1 LGNTFSS
8 AKDKRSLPWTKQVKT
23 NGGKKSWFLCLA
35 SFKKIEGGRLLEEV
49 WNQNFPYSRNLKLFS
64 KEISLRSNVKGRII
78 DPPEV

>member
-1 LGNTFSS
+1 MVPMLGIFS
-8 AKDKRSLPWTKQVKT
+8 
-23 NGGKKSWFLCLA
+23 
-35 SFKKIEGGRLLEEV
+35 KIEGGRLLEEV